1 MTLVQRVCQC
11 LCTFTR
17 CTELR
22 KEKEMKK
29 FVPREEKGIRN
40 RTGSYAAI
48 NKYKSVPGL
57 ISIWMGIGVLAGLL
71 LLFVLSYINKGM
83 AGMWIGALGILLI
96 VVAIAAI
103 IVAINGLR
111 DSEALHTRN
120 AIGIVENLLILG
132 GLVFLYVMGI

>member
-11 LCTFTR
+11 MCTFTR

-29 FVPREEKGIRN
+29 FVPREEKGI
-40 RTGSYAAI
+40 
-48 NKYKSVPGL
+48 
-57 ISIWMGIGVLAGLL
+57 GVLAGLI